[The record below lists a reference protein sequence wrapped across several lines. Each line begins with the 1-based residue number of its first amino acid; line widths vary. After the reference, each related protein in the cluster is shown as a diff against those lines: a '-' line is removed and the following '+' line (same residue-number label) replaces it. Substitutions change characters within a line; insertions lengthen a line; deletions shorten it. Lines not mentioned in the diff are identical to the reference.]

1 MQILLFF
8 HQQARYRKKKNFIAK
23 LQVADQILV
32 TQKDKQE
39 AVMSFYENLVG
50 SAEERE
56 YTINLAALGFQ
67 QPDLSSLDVPF
78 TEEEVWAIVKDLPM
92 DKTPRPDGFT
102 GGFYKTCWNFVKGD
116 ILAALTDI
124 RSKPISTFRLHD
136 TAFITLLRS
145 YQRKW
150 TLFRL
155 KILDP

>member
-1 MQILLFF
+1 
-8 HQQARYRKKKNFIAK
+8 
-23 LQVADQILV
+23 
-32 TQKDKQE
+32 
-39 AVMSFYENLVG
+39 MSFYENLVG

-92 DKTPRPDGFT
+92 DKAPRPDGFT

-124 RSKPISTFRLHD
+124 RSKPISTFRLHN